1 MVDTYDYI
9 VVGGGSGGLAS
20 ARRAAAHGAKAL
32 LIERGALG
40 GTCVNLGCVPK
51 KIMWNA
57 AAHAERLHDLADYG
71 FDVEVRGMS
80 WSKLAQRRDAYV
92 RRLNELYAKN
102 LELDDVE
109 LLRGEAH
116 FEGPHA
122 VRVAERRV
130 SAPHVLI
137 ASGGRPRV
145 PNIPGAGH
153 GITSDGFFALKE
165 RPGHVLVVGAGYIAV
180 ELACMLRALG
190 SAVTVALRGE
200 TLLRRFEAMLRD
212 ILMEEMAN
220 AGISFLSGM
229 DIESVEREADGKL
242 AFCANDGERHTGF
255 DCLLWAVG
263 REPIAREIG
272 LERAG
277 IALDPEG
284 HVLTDEFQN
293 TNVAGVYAVG
303 DVTGRWPLTPVAI
316 AAGRRLADRVFGGE
330 QDAKLDY
337 DAIPTVVF
345 SHPPLGTVGLSEDR
359 ALEEYGSSVKCYT
372 SRFRNLYHAVTDRK
386 STSAVKLVTVGQKEK
401 LVGIHVIG
409 RGADEMIQGFAVAL
423 RMGASKSDLDRTV
436 AIHPTAAEELVT
448 LR

>member
-1 MVDTYDYI
+1 MDNYDYI

-20 ARRAAAHGAKAL
+20 ARRAAAHGAKVL

-57 AAHAERLHDLADYG
+57 ASHAEHLHDLADYG

-122 VRVAERRV
+122 VRVGERRV

-137 ASGGRPRV
+137 ATGGRPRV
-145 PNIPGAGH
+145 PSIPGAEH
-153 GITSDGFFALKE
+153 GITSDGFFALQE

-190 SAVTVALRGE
+190 STVTVALRGE
-200 TLLRRFEAMLRD
+200 KLLRRFEAMLRD
-212 ILMEEMAN
+212 ILMEEMAG

-229 DIESVEREADGKL
+229 EIESVEREADGKL
-242 AFCANDGERHTGF
+242 TFCANDGERHTGF
-255 DCLLWAVG
+255 DCLLWV
-263 REPIAREIG
+263 RMRYSRPFNSRN
-272 LERAG
+272 
-277 IALDPEG
+277 PP
-284 HVLTDEFQN
+284 
-293 TNVAGVYAVG
+293 
-303 DVTGRWPLTPVAI
+303 DV
-316 AAGRRLADRVFGGE
+316 F
-330 QDAKLDY
+330 
-337 DAIPTVVF
+337 
-345 SHPPLGTVGLSEDR
+345 
-359 ALEEYGSSVKCYT
+359 EE
-372 SRFRNLYHAVTDRK
+372 
-386 STSAVKLVTVGQKEK
+386 
-401 LVGIHVIG
+401 
-409 RGADEMIQGFAVAL
+409 
-423 RMGASKSDLDRTV
+423 
-436 AIHPTAAEELVT
+436 
-448 LR
+448 

>member
-1 MVDTYDYI
+1 MDTYDYL

-20 ARRAAAHGAKAL
+20 ARRAAAHGARVL
-32 LIERGALG
+32 LVERSALG

-57 AAHAERLHDLADYG
+57 ASHAEHLHDLADYG
-71 FDVEVRGMS
+71 FDVAVRGVS
-80 WSKLAQRRDAYV
+80 WSKLAERRDAYV
-92 RRLNELYAKN
+92 RRLNEIYAKN
-102 LELDDVE
+102 LDVDDVE

-122 VRVAERRV
+122 VRVDGRRV
-130 SAPHVLI
+130 SARHVLI
-137 ASGGRPRV
+137 ATGGRPRV
-145 PNIPGAGH
+145 PNIPGAEL
-153 GITSDGFFALKE
+153 GITSDGFFALRE

-190 SAVTVALRGE
+190 STVTVALRGE

-212 ILMEEMAN
+212 ILMEEMAS

-229 DIESVEREADGKL
+229 AIERVEREADGKL
-242 AFCANDGERHTGF
+242 TFCANDGERHTGF

-263 REPIAREIG
+263 REPIASEIG
-272 LERAG
+272 VDRCG
-277 IALDPEG
+277 VALDPAG

-293 TNVAGVYAVG
+293 TNVPGVYAVG

-330 QDAKLDY
+330 EDAKLDY

-345 SHPPLGTVGLSEDR
+345 SHPPLGTVGLTEDR
-359 ALEEYGSSVKCYT
+359 AHEEYGSGVKCYT

-386 STSAVKLVTVGQKEK
+386 ITSAVKLVTVGQKEK
-401 LVGIHVIG
+401 VVGIHAIG
-409 RGADEMIQGFAVAL
+409 QGADEMIQGFAVAL
-423 RMGASKSDLDRTV
+423 RMGATKADLDRTV